1 MTTQRTIDGL
11 RKMVKD
17 YGKEYQGGFFYNLLL
32 EEEAKQAKA
41 SMEKK
46 LMDLDQ
52 ALEDIERELDAVTN
66 PWESQ
71 KLEGI
76 FTKLWKEY
84 HMIRKQ
90 IEAEECL
97 PF

>member
-1 MTTQRTIDGL
+1 MTTI
-11 RKMVKD
+11 KD
-17 YGKEYQGGFFYNLLL
+17 MQ
-32 EEEAKQAKA
+32 
-41 SMEKK
+41 KK

-52 ALEDIERELDAVTN
+52 ALEDIERELDTVTN
-66 PWESQ
+66 PWESK